1 MTFIFPNLFSRVL
14 KYFKILIT
22 QTMPARAKWY
32 FLTKI
37 KHLSVNSLL
46 WCSFLKGIRENKS
59 WTYAMW
65 LLRHLHCKQRL
76 KHTAYMVDRED
87 SLNGG
92 HMGMGNVTKLLLY
105 NIFRRRWTDKGC
117 YKGVTKPN
125 LSRPFYNLICWY
137 WIKQGCLI
145 YL

>member
-92 HMGMGNVTKLLLY
+92 HMGMSLSCFCTTSSEEDELTRDVTKVWQNQICLDHFTILY
-105 NIFRRRWTDKGC
+105 AGTGSNR
-117 YKGVTKPN
+117 GVSFT
-125 LSRPFYNLICWY
+125 YN
-137 WIKQGCLI
+137 
-145 YL
+145 